1 MIISQGVIEI
11 KNVREFLS
19 KIPDGCVLINSDYVI
34 SLDVLKF
41 AVQKALKSWREKRNV
56 AKTLSMEIL
65 LYVSA
70 TRQINK
76 ALEIGL
82 KEGAN
87 RVIVVDLNGC
97 LEKLKELGLKEEDV
111 LQVDDKK
118 IKRIAEFYEIDEE
131 ELNLVGKEKLPLL
144 IRERIVL
151 FDITK

>member
-11 KNVREFLS
+11 KNIREFLS

-76 ALEIGL
+76 ALKIGL
-82 KEGAN
+82 KEGIN
-87 RVIVVDLNGC
+87 RVIVVDINGC
-97 LEKLKELGLKEEDV
+97 LERLKELGFKEEDV
-111 LQVDDKK
+111 LQIDDEK
-118 IKRIAEFYEIDEE
+118 IKRVAEFYDIGEE

-144 IRERIVL
+144 IRERIAL

>member
-1 MIISQGVIEI
+1 MIAQGVIEI

-19 KIPDGCVLINSDYVI
+19 KIPDGCVLIDSDYVI
-34 SLDVLKF
+34 SLNVLKF
-41 AVQKALKSWREKRNV
+41 AVQKALKSWKEKRNI

-70 TRQINK
+70 TRQISK
-76 ALEIGL
+76 ALKIGL
-82 KEGAN
+82 KEGIN
-87 RVIVVDLNGC
+87 RVIVIDLNGC
-97 LEKLKELGLKEEDV
+97 LERLKELGFKEEEV
-111 LQVDDKK
+111 LQTDDEK
-118 IKRIAEFYEIDEE
+118 IKRVAEFYDICEE

>member
-1 MIISQGVIEI
+1 MIAQGVIGIE
-11 KNVREFLS
+11 NLREFLS
-19 KIPDGCVLINSDYVI
+19 KIPDGCVLINSDYVVD
-34 SLDVLKF
+34 LDVLKF
-41 AVQKALKSWREKRNV
+41 AVRKALKSWKEGRNI

-76 ALEIGL
+76 ALIIGL
-82 KEGAN
+82 KEGIN

-97 LEKLKELGLKEEDV
+97 LERLKELGFKEEDV
-111 LQVDDKK
+111 LQVDAEK
-118 IKRIAEFYEIDEE
+118 IKRVAEFYEIDEE

>member
-1 MIISQGVIEI
+1 MRISQGVIEI

-76 ALEIGL
+76 ALKIGL

-118 IKRIAEFYEIDEE
+118 IKRIAKFYEIDEE

>member
-11 KNVREFLS
+11 KNIREFLS

-76 ALEIGL
+76 ALKIGL
-82 KEGAN
+82 KEGIN
-87 RVIVVDLNGC
+87 RVIVVDINGC
-97 LEKLKELGLKEEDV
+97 LERLKELGFKEENV
-111 LQVDDKK
+111 LQIDDEK
-118 IKRIAEFYEIDEE
+118 IKRVAEFYDIGEE

-144 IRERIVL
+144 IRERIAL

>member
-11 KNVREFLS
+11 KNVKEFLS

-76 ALEIGL
+76 ALKIGL

-97 LEKLKELGLKEEDV
+97 LEKLKELGFKERDV
-111 LQVDDKK
+111 LQTDDKK

-144 IRERIVL
+144 IGERIVL